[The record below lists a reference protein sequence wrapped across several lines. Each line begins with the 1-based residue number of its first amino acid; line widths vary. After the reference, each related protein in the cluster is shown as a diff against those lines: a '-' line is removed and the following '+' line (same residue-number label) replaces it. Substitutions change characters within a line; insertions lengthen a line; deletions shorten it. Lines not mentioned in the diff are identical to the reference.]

1 MVILR
6 ILALLL
12 YHVQKSLKLGKKLAS
27 LLQEQQHVVDHT
39 WSLFNHRISIYKEKK
54 MPQWFIFIPYIHISL
69 NASLHYLFARV
80 LWFVM
85 FICRRIHEN
94 RHITPPFTSYTN
106 VLWQKIY
113 ERARRHTHTPTRT
126 VGKTPTRLILN
137 EPAHGY
143 SVVSSILTP
152 KSSNYSNNSIKITSA
167 FWAEYELHTDTN
179 PRALRRKTE
188 PGGRYPCPIYM
199 ISNIDKDVLDWA
211 PERTAITEML
221 QITYYEFHIIGEE
234 KKEGQRREN

>member
-1 MVILR
+1 MLVFTTYLLVFSDSSCLFVDESMR
-6 ILALLL
+6 IVTSHHLL
-12 YHVQKSLKLGKKLAS
+12 
-27 LLQEQQHVVDHT
+27 
-39 WSLFNHRISIYKEKK
+39 HRTQMYYDK
-54 MPQWFIFIPYIHISL
+54 
-69 NASLHYLFARV
+69 
-80 LWFVM
+80 
-85 FICRRIHEN
+85 
-94 RHITPPFTSYTN
+94 
-106 VLWQKIY
+106 KIY

-152 KSSNYSNNSIKITSA
+152 ESSNYSNNSIKITSA